1 MAAPLDAPT
10 SHSYATFF
18 GINDPYDG
26 NYASLFAP
34 FGQVDNY
41 TPAQTRALVSNARSN
56 NIPTAFLQYD
66 ERNVMH
72 AFVQADKVEEQM
84 GLPPTGQE
92 GNILTV
98 SWVEI
103 TNQ

>member
-56 NIPTAFLQYD
+56 NILIY
-66 ERNVMH
+66 
-72 AFVQADKVEEQM
+72 
-84 GLPPTGQE
+84 LPPSSNTMNAMLCMHLCRQ
-92 GNILTV
+92 IRLK
-98 SWVEI
+98 SRWAYLPLAKKEI
-103 TNQ
+103 I